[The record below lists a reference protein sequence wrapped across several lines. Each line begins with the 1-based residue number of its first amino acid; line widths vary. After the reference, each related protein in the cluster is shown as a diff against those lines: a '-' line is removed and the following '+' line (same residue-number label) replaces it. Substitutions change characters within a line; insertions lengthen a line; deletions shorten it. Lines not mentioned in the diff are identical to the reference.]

1 MTQNKTVATATK
13 HIKAKTHMDFPFY
26 RKVIKNAFSNFISEE
41 TLTQSAALAYYMV
54 FALPSILVIIFWLAG
69 LWYQKNQ
76 ITTAVLDEFSEL
88 MGQEGAQQLV
98 NTLESLTTSKPS
110 MWAAIIGVGTMLF
123 MASTVFV
130 TMKRTLNRIF
140 KVSLNEANRKGIWKI
155 VFDRIISISM
165 IGIVAL
171 IITLSITAGALI
183 TSFGP
188 LLESWMGAY
197 SNWLLVSGLV
207 ALNIAIHTIL
217 FAIAY
222 RHLPD
227 IRLDWRH
234 IWVGAIFSALIF
246 VIGKSLIALFIA
258 NTQLSNFYDA
268 AGSILML
275 MLWVFFSSAIFYFGA
290 FIAQSRVGLLSE
302 KNKPK
307 TNNRKGNK

>member
-1 MTQNKTVATATK
+1 MRVRKQVDLINRWSFSFN
-13 HIKAKTHMDFPFY
+13 AKI
-26 RKVIKNAFSNFISEE
+26 IKNAFSNFFSEE

-76 ITTAVLDEFSEL
+76 ITAVVLNEFSEL
-88 MGQEGAQQLV
+88 MGQEGARQLIS
-98 NTLESLTTSKPS
+98 TLESLTSGKPT

-123 MASTVFV
+123 MASTVFI
-130 TMKRTLNRIF
+130 TIKRTLNRIF
-140 KVSLNEANRKGIWKI
+140 KVSQNKASRKGIWKI
-155 VFDRIISISM
+155 LFDRIISISM
-165 IGIVAL
+165 IGIVAF

-188 LLESWMGAY
+188 ILERWMGAY
-197 SNWLLVSGLV
+197 SNWLLVTELV
-207 ALNIAIHTIL
+207 VLNISIHTIL

-227 IRLDWRH
+227 GRLDWRH
-234 IWVGAIFSALIF
+234 IWFGALFSALLF

-290 FIAQSRVGLLSE
+290 FVAQSRAELLIKKDKTITHTKT
-302 KNKPK
+302 KNK
-307 TNNRKGNK
+307 